1 LQVAR
6 ASAAAAAAEA
16 ADAVLAIQ
24 WTKKPPDAWSA
35 VVGPFVVKIEPKGDG
50 RWSWRVFKGA
60 QANPMAAGIARS
72 LGAAKAVVEH
82 FVNRSA

>member
-1 LQVAR
+1 
-6 ASAAAAAAEA
+6 
-16 ADAVLAIQ
+16 
-24 WTKKPPDAWSA
+24 

-60 QANPMAAGIARS
+60 QVNPMAAGIARS
-72 LGAAKAVVEH
+72 LGAAKAVVEQ

>member
-1 LQVAR
+1 VA
-6 ASAAAAAAEA
+6 
-16 ADAVLAIQ
+16 IH
-24 WTKKPPDAWSA
+24 WTKKPADAWSA
-35 VVGPFVVKIEPKGDG
+35 AVGPFLVTIDPQGDG

-60 QANPMAAGIARS
+60 QVNPMATGIARS